1 MCKLANVK
9 KLLFLFLIF
18 MSCDSSNDCGDI
30 VDKYSTLTGKY
41 YFTLVNRAG
50 ATTQSGS
57 GGGGEAE
64 VSKDVYDSF
73 SIGDEY
79 CLD

>member
-1 MCKLANVK
+1 M
-9 KLLFLFLIF
+9 FI
-18 MSCDSSNDCGDI
+18 SCDSSNDCGDI

-50 ATTQSGS
+50 ATTQAGS

>member
-1 MCKLANVK
+1 MNT
-9 KLLFLFLIF
+9 LLRDVLV
-18 MSCDSSNDCGDI
+18 SEVCDSDSSNDCGDI